1 VVILDV
7 CFCGFG
13 NIFCWG
19 GVVIIGLG
27 GGIVEFWGRDVVEGW
42 LVRGV
47 EEREL
52 VQGGGL
58 GSCDGTGSVGG
69 MRVGRLIV
77 WVVDFV
83 GRGEEC
89 GQRIG

>member
-1 VVILDV
+1 M
-7 CFCGFG
+7 
-13 NIFCWG
+13 
-19 GVVIIGLG
+19 
-27 GGIVEFWGRDVVEGW
+27 EFWGRVVVEGW
-42 LVRGV
+42 LVWGV

-52 VQGGGL
+52 VRGGGLGGL
-58 GSCDGTGSVGG
+58 GSCGSTGSVGG
-69 MRVGRLIV
+69 VRAGRLNV